1 MKIRSNENS
10 KWSIEGL
17 VLEPG
22 KVIELPKNLE
32 EKFDKFIKLGL
43 ISVVDYDG
51 EDKVSTVVKVDKAP
65 EKKPVIEKRVNL
77 LNPTQSIYVESQQD
91 LNVIVESGT
100 EDQLNTPLVPKEA
113 DENPKVKVT
122 EVEQEPIVVERHG
135 DPRTDGFVV
144 VPGKKPGEGQA
155 IAVEDYLDK
164 QANSVK
170 EVLENTA
177 KELEALKEEEP
188 KPITNVSERT
198 QVVLDKDANSRK
210 LFIAQLSD
218 KDFLLEI
225 ANSTNDKNIQNII
238 NQRLEELR

>member
-1 MKIRSNENS
+1 MKIRSNENTR
-10 KWSIEGL
+10 WSIEGFT
-17 VLEPG
+17 LEPG
-22 KVIELPKNLE
+22 VVVELPKHLE

-65 EKKPVIEKRVNL
+65 EQKVIKTKRVNL
-77 LNPTQSIYVESQQD
+77 LNPTQAIYVEPQQN
-91 LNVIVESGT
+91 LNVVVESGT
-100 EDQLNTPLVPKEA
+100 EDNLNVPLTPKES
-113 DENPKVKVT
+113 DENPKIQVV
-122 EVEQEPIVVERHG
+122 EVDQDPIVVEKHG

-155 IAVEDYLDK
+155 VSVEDYLEK
-164 QANSVK
+164 QSDSVK
-170 EVLENTA
+170 EVLANTA

-188 KPITNVSERT
+188 KPITNISDRA
-198 QVVLDKDANSRK
+198 QVVLDKDMNSRK

-238 NQRLEELR
+238 SQRLEELR

>member
-1 MKIRSNENS
+1 MKIRSNENTR
-10 KWSIEGL
+10 WSIEGFT
-17 VLEPG
+17 LEPG
-22 KVIELPKNLE
+22 VVVELPKHLE

-51 EDKVSTVVKVDKAP
+51 EDKVSTVVRVDKAP
-65 EKKPVIEKRVNL
+65 EQKVTKTKRVNL
-77 LNPTQSIYVESQQD
+77 LNPTQAIYVEPQQN

-100 EDQLNTPLVPKEA
+100 EDNLNVPLTPKES
-113 DENPKVKVT
+113 DENPKIQVV
-122 EVEQEPIVVERHG
+122 EVDQDPIVVEKHG

-155 IAVEDYLDK
+155 VSVEDYLEK
-164 QANSVK
+164 QSDSVK
-170 EVLENTA
+170 EVLANTA

-188 KPITNVSERT
+188 KPITNISDRA
-198 QVVLDKDANSRK
+198 QVVLDKDMNSRK

-238 NQRLEELR
+238 SQRLEELR

>member
-1 MKIRSNENS
+1 MKIRSNENT

-17 VLEPG
+17 TLEPG
-22 KVIELPKNLE
+22 VVVELPKHLE

-51 EDKVSTVVKVDKAP
+51 EDKVSTVIKVDKAP
-65 EKKPVIEKRVNL
+65 EQKPVVTKRVNL
-77 LNPTQSIYVESQQD
+77 LNPTQSIYVESQQN

-100 EDQLNTPLVPKEA
+100 EDQLNVPLVPKES
-113 DENPKVKVT
+113 DDNPKVKVI
-122 EVEQEPIVVERHG
+122 EVDQDPIVVEKNG
-135 DPRTDGFVV
+135 NPRTDGFVV

-155 IAVEDYLDK
+155 VSVDDYLNK

-225 ANSTNDKNIQNII
+225 ANSTHDKNIQNII
-238 NQRLEELR
+238 SQRLEELK

>member
-51 EDKVSTVVKVDKAP
+51 ADKVSTVVKVDKAP
-65 EKKPVIEKRVNL
+65 EKKPVVTKRVNL
-77 LNPTQSIYVESQQD
+77 LNPTQSIYVEPQQD
-91 LNVIVESGT
+91 LNVVVESGT
-100 EDQLNTPLVPKEA
+100 EDQLNVPLVPKEA
-113 DENPKVKVT
+113 DENPKVEVT
-122 EVEQEPIVVERHG
+122 EVDQEPIVVERHG

-155 IAVEDYLDK
+155 ITVEDYLDK

-177 KELEALKEEEP
+177 KELEALKVEEP
-188 KPITNVSERT
+188 KPITDVSQRT
-198 QVVLDKDANSRK
+198 QEVLNKDANSRK
-210 LFIAQLSD
+210 LFVAQLND

-225 ANSTNDKNIQNII
+225 AQSTHDKNIQSII
-238 NQRLEELR
+238 NQRLEELK

>member
-1 MKIRSNENS
+1 MKIRSNENTR
-10 KWSIEGL
+10 WSIEGL
-17 VLEPG
+17 ILEPG
-22 KVIELPKNLE
+22 KVIDLPKNLE

-43 ISVVDYDG
+43 ITVVDYDG
-51 EDKVSTVVKVDKAP
+51 EDKISTVVKVDKAP

-77 LNPTQSIYVESQQD
+77 VNPTQSIYVESQQN

-100 EDQLNTPLVPKEA
+100 EDQLNVPLVPKEA
-113 DENPKVKVT
+113 DENPKVQVI
-122 EVEQEPIVVERHG
+122 EEDHEPIVVEKHG

-144 VPGKKPGEGQA
+144 VPGKKPGDGQA
-155 IAVEDYLDK
+155 ITVEDYLDK

-188 KPITNVSERT
+188 KPISNVSERT
-198 QVVLDKDANSRK
+198 QEVLNKDTNSRK

-225 ANSTNDKNIQNII
+225 AQSTHDKNIQSII
-238 NQRLEELR
+238 NQRLEELK

>member
-1 MKIRSNENS
+1 MKIRSNENT
-10 KWSIEGL
+10 KWSIEGFI
-17 VLEPG
+17 LEPG
-22 KVIELPKNLE
+22 VVVELPKHLK

-65 EKKPVIEKRVNL
+65 ENKPVIEKRVNL
-77 LNPTQSIYVESQQD
+77 VNPTQTIYVEPQQE

-100 EDQLNTPLVPKEA
+100 EDQLNVPLVPKEA
-113 DENPKVKVT
+113 DENPKIQVI
-122 EVEQEPIVVERHG
+122 EEGQEPIVVEKHG

-155 IAVEDYLDK
+155 LSVEDYLDK

-170 EVLENTA
+170 EVLEKTA
-177 KELEALKEEEP
+177 KELEALKVEEP
-188 KPITNVSERT
+188 KPISNVSKRT
-198 QVVLDKDANSRK
+198 QEVLNKDANSRK
-210 LFIAQLSD
+210 LFIAQLND

-225 ANSTNDKNIQNII
+225 AQSTNDKNIQSII
-238 NQRLEELR
+238 SQRLEELK

>member
-1 MKIRSNENS
+1 MKIRSNENTR
-10 KWSIEGL
+10 WSIEGFT
-17 VLEPG
+17 LEPG
-22 KVIELPKNLE
+22 VVVELPKHLE

-65 EKKPVIEKRVNL
+65 EQKSVKTKRVNL
-77 LNPTQSIYVESQQD
+77 LNPTQAIYVEPQQN
-91 LNVIVESGT
+91 LNVVVESGT
-100 EDQLNTPLVPKEA
+100 EDNLNVPLTPKES
-113 DENPKVKVT
+113 DENPKIQVV
-122 EVEQEPIVVERHG
+122 EVDQDPIVVEKHG

-155 IAVEDYLDK
+155 VSVDDYLNK
-164 QANSVK
+164 QADSVK
-170 EVLENTA
+170 EVLANTA

-188 KPITNVSERT
+188 KPITNISDRA
-198 QVVLDKDANSRK
+198 QVVLDKDMNSRK

-238 NQRLEELR
+238 SQRLEELR